1 MEHLWKILKILAYLL
16 LKFELISS
24 MKVKKASKKI
34 GEKLL
39 ENWRRMTKQW
49 KKLVKG

>member
-1 MEHLWKILKILAYLL
+1 MDYFF

-24 MKVKKASKKI
+24 MEVKKASKKI

-39 ENWRRMTKQW
+39 ENSIGITKFW
-49 KKLVKG
+49 KKLMKGWENF